1 MTGNIARNKKTMN
14 VSEIPKPA
22 LYGAAGAIGI
32 GFAAYVFGFIF
43 IHGSAP
49 RDDKLSKWINEVC
62 APTGLGKTVL
72 TWGYTKATWRR
83 FYRYYGALMMKKAKL
98 GEKALDA
105 DLVTLNNETK
115 SLLND
120 YINVMPKG
128 MPLILNMGSYT

>member
-1 MTGNIARNKKTMN
+1 M
-14 VSEIPKPA
+14 
-22 LYGAAGAIGI
+22 
-32 GFAAYVFGFIF
+32 
-43 IHGSAP
+43 
-49 RDDKLSKWINEVC
+49 
-62 APTGLGKTVL
+62 L

-83 FYRYYGALMMKKAKL
+83 FHRYYGALMMKKAKL